1 MAYVTGQAST
11 LADLLF
17 ALRNACT
24 ANGWTLSGNVLRKG
38 TCFAEVKLNKLNI
51 AAAPANGAIS
61 VLACNGI
68 DGSNN
73 PTDAMAQPA
82 FVGFLNTT
90 GSLYPAWDFPVT
102 YHIHVNTAPDEVY
115 LLVNYNA
122 GLQWQW
128 LGFGQSPAPGNAGT
142 GNWAAA
148 SLSNYTGV
156 QGVATASCLTGGAVQ
171 IGGSFSYPRFCPIP
185 FWIGGFGDATANQ
198 VNYAIHGAINDTNGT
213 SGWSPQ
219 VAPATAAGFVCAA
232 WAMVPLLDRTP
243 NSWNSETVLLPVEI
257 LQLRASAKTSI
268 IGELGHLRMCRND
281 YLPDG
286 TVVPLSPDRW
296 KVYPCYQRNTTTR
309 NGGDNVNHSGTI
321 AMAIRYD
328 GP

>member
-11 LADLLF
+11 LADLLL

-24 ANGWTLSGNVLRKG
+24 ANGWTLAGNVLRKG
-38 TCFAEVKLNKLNI
+38 TSFAEVKLNKLNI

-61 VLACNGI
+61 VISCNGI

-82 FVGFLNTT
+82 FIGFLNTT

-102 YHIHVNTAPDEVY
+102 YHIHVLSAPDEVY
-115 LLVNYNA
+115 LMVNYNA

-128 LGFGQSPAPGNAGT
+128 LCFGQSPAPGNAGT
-142 GNWAAA
+142 GNWASA
-148 SLSNYTGV
+148 SLNNLAGGQTVNS
-156 QGVATASCLTGGAVQ
+156 ASVSTSASYV
-171 IGGSFSYPRFCPIP
+171 GGSFSYPRFVPVP
-185 FWIGGFGDATANQ
+185 FWITTFGDATTNQ
-198 VNYAIHGAINDTNGT
+198 VNYAMHGVINDTNGT

-219 VAPATAAGFVCAA
+219 VAPATAPGFLCAA
-232 WAMVPLLDRTP
+232 WTMVPLLDRTP
-243 NSWNSETVLLPVEI
+243 NNWNNETALLPVEI

-286 TVVPLSPDRW
+286 TIVTLSPDKW
-296 KVYPCYQRNTTTR
+296 KVYPCYKRNTAVR
-309 NGGDNVNHSGTI
+309 NGGDNIDHSGTI